1 MWNNNF
7 VKNICILEE
16 LCMYINLIFE
26 LSMVLDEERF
36 HKVLSHVHHKADCM
50 EKEEYAD
57 QSLEEKGIVVIYRD
71 SQYKKRIKLIVHVE
85 RLLDSNKFD
94 SEKIVRKL
102 NKRIGEYFEYKYTL
116 DNFFISG
123 MRIAVDINVGTHNDV
138 EAYLKVLR
146 RIGRVK
152 GFSPV
157 RYECF
162 ENVDSFCLEGNSNG
176 INFMIYDLEGL
187 YERQLNENNIGKKKF
202 KVVIKES
209 KGTLRA
215 EVRLTKAKT
224 VRIYADKED
233 ISAQIITLSEK
244 CQDIF
249 LETFVRIIP
258 FGDFYKK
265 GKAEEIIWAEIK
277 DNRLRRR
284 MLRLVALIPEK
295 KSLYLAQKAMHCR
308 NMAKV
313 MEAFAKI
320 NLSPVTI
327 SKRHGVR
334 YLKNF
339 YECLF
344 SM

>member
-1 MWNNNF
+1 
-7 VKNICILEE
+7 
-16 LCMYINLIFE
+16 MYINQIFE
-26 LSMVLDEERF
+26 LSMVMDYERF
-36 HKVLSHVHHKADCM
+36 YKVFRRAYGKMKCM
-50 EKEEYAD
+50 EDMEDGYIDRTIEG
-57 QSLEEKGIVVIYRD
+57 KGVTVIYRD
-71 SQYKKRIKLIVHVE
+71 SKYKKKIKLIVNVD
-85 RLLDSNKFD
+85 RLLGDNEFVLD
-94 SEKIVRKL
+94 RIVRKL
-102 NKRIGEYFEYKYTL
+102 NKRIGEYFDHKYKL
-116 DNFFISG
+116 DDFFISE

-176 INFMIYDLEGL
+176 IDFIIYDLEGL
-187 YERQLNENNIGKKKF
+187 YERQLDENNIGRKNF
-202 KVVIKES
+202 KTAIKES

-215 EVRLTKAKT
+215 EVRLTKTKT
-224 VRIYADKED
+224 VQVYADKED

-265 GKAEEIIWAEIK
+265 SKAEEIIRAEIK
-277 DNRLRRR
+277 DDRLSRR

-295 KSLYLAQKAMHCR
+295 KSLYLAQKAMNCR
-308 NMAKV
+308 NMEKV
-313 MEAFAKI
+313 MKAFAKI

-327 SKRHGVR
+327 SKRQEDLK
-334 YLKNF
+334 YLKNI
-339 YECLF
+339 YERLMKEELIF
-344 SM
+344 H

>member
-1 MWNNNF
+1 
-7 VKNICILEE
+7 
-16 LCMYINLIFE
+16 MYINQIFE
-26 LSMVLDEERF
+26 LSMILNNDKFQEVLNRAYDKNDYLDENG
-36 HKVLSHVHHKADCM
+36 
-50 EKEEYAD
+50 KEYID
-57 QSLEEKGIVVIYRD
+57 RSLESKGIVVTYRD
-71 SQYKKRIKLIVHVE
+71 SQYKKKVKLIVNS
-85 RLLDSNKFD
+85 RLLLDCNKPD
-94 SEKIVRKL
+94 PDKIARKL
-102 NKRIGEYFEYKYTL
+102 EKRIGEYFDHKYQIEDFTL
-116 DNFFISG
+116 SAMILC
-123 MRIAVDINVGTHNDV
+123 ADIDVHNRENVS
-138 EAYLKVLR
+138 AYLKVLQ

-157 RYECF
+157 SYECF
-162 ENVDSFCLEGNSNG
+162 ENVYSFCLEGNSNG
-176 INFMIYDLEGL
+176 IDFMIYDLEGL
-187 YERQLNENNIGKKKF
+187 YERQLNENNIGRKSF
-202 KVVIKES
+202 KTAIKES

-215 EVRLTKAKT
+215 EVRFTKTKT

-233 ISAQIITLSEK
+233 ISAQIIILSEK

-249 LETFVRIIP
+249 LEIFERIIP
-258 FGDFYKK
+258 YGDFYKK

-295 KSLYLAQKAMHCR
+295 KSLYLAQRAMDCR
-308 NMAKV
+308 NMEKV

>member
-1 MWNNNF
+1 
-7 VKNICILEE
+7 
-16 LCMYINLIFE
+16 MYINQIFE
-26 LSMVLDEERF
+26 FSMVLNNDKF
-36 HKVLSHVHHKADCM
+36 QKVLNRAYDKADYLD
-50 EKEEYAD
+50 ENGKEYID
-57 QSLEEKGIVVIYRD
+57 PSLEAKGIIVTYRD
-71 SQYKKRIKLIVHVE
+71 SQYKKKVKLIVNP
-85 RLLDSNKFD
+85 RLMLDCDKPNLD
-94 SEKIVRKL
+94 KIARKL
-102 NKRIGEYFEYKYTL
+102 EKRIDDYFDHKYQIEDFTL
-116 DNFFISG
+116 SG
-123 MRIAVDINVGTHNDV
+123 MILCADIDVHNRENVS
-138 EAYLKVLR
+138 AYLKVLQ

-202 KVVIKES
+202 KAVIKES

-265 GKAEEIIWAEIK
+265 GKAEEMICQRVE
-277 DNRLRRR
+277 DSRLKSR
-284 MLRLVALIPEK
+284 MLRLVALIPQK
-295 KSLYLAQKAMHCR
+295 KSLYLAQKEMRCR
-308 NMAKV
+308 NVKKI
-313 MEAFAKI
+313 MEVFAQI
-320 NLSPVTI
+320 NVSPVTI
-327 SKRHGVR
+327 SKRQDGKR
-334 YLKNF
+334 LNNF
-339 YECLF
+339 YNYLF
-344 SM
+344 E